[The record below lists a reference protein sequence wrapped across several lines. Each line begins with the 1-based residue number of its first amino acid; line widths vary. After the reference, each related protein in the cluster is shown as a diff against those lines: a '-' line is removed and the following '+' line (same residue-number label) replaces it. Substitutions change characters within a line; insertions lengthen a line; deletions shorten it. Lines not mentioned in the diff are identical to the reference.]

1 MVSLSN
7 SFVHDEEE
15 KDLDEVRKAIL
26 DVLESVSMDTTAD
39 EEGAILLAPTTNT
52 WSRQARRA
60 AQRAAQNPEAERE
73 TTSDQPEASAT
84 ADPLFRARL
93 RFSKSE
99 APASAA
105 VEAVAGTEGGSGE
118 DADGLAL
125 PKARATLEWQWGRD
139 RTIVDAFWKFVIQKA
154 GLRKRKQPAEE
165 GTAEKKKSR
174 PTADDEEEQANNPYL
189 QHQENPYLSHG
200 QGGGNRGRGRGRGDR
215 RGASGGGRGRG
226 GFSRPQDQGW
236 ARRQ

>member
-26 DVLESVSMDTTAD
+26 VVLESVSMDTMAN

-60 AQRAAQNPEAERE
+60 AQRAAQNPEAEGE
-73 TTSDQPEASAT
+73 ATTSRPEASAN
-84 ADPLFRARL
+84 AEPLFRARL
-93 RFSKSE
+93 SFEKPE
-99 APASAA
+99 APVPAA
-105 VEAVAGTEGGSGE
+105 TECDAGTGG
-118 DADGLAL
+118 DGDVAL
-125 PKARATLEWQWGRD
+125 PNARATMEWQWGRD

-165 GTAEKKKSR
+165 GTAEKKIR
-174 PTADDEEEQANNPYL
+174 ATADDEEQQANNPYL
-189 QHQENPYLSHG
+189 QHQENPYLGHG
-200 QGGGNRGRGRGRGDR
+200 QGGGNRGRGRGRDGR
-215 RGASGGGRGRG
+215 RGAFGGGRGRG
-226 GFSRPQDQGW
+226 GYSRPHDQGW